1 MFRFIHVKFYLEFPE
16 GKPLVDLVTVY
27 VSEKFLDKYFQI
39 NNQFPPVIKFS
50 LLLLKKKCS
59 HIPKVIYWYIF
70 LVLQF
75 HKLLATWSTT
85 CAHKAQFNFTTV
97 YLYSIKGI

>member
-27 VSEKFLDKYFQI
+27 MSEKFLDKYFQI

-50 LLLLKKKCS
+50 LLLLKKMQP
-59 HIPKVIYWYIF
+59 HPKGN
-70 LVLQF
+70 
-75 HKLLATWSTT
+75 LL
-85 CAHKAQFNFTTV
+85 V
-97 YLYSIKGI
+97 YLPSSTIP